1 MDEEVIKINFWKE
14 IHKEILS
21 TLEEVSGIVLITHN
35 SIQFPD
41 IIDILNVTRPNQIMT
56 VLYISLTRSYEFMKS
71 ALNQK
76 KLREKQLFFID
87 CVSGYAFPKEN
98 NIDDCI
104 YHRPPS
110 NLNEMREIITLGI
123 QKSNPDIIIIDSIS
137 QFINFSRPTETKIT
151 DLYQFLRTIRESGL
165 NIVQDTYMLFYDNQM
180 DMMINL
186 PKRYTDLILKI
197 EVSKEE
203 AFWKD

>member
-21 TLEEVSGIVLITHN
+21 TLEEISGIVLITHN

-41 IIDILNVTRPNQIMT
+41 IIDILNVTRPNQRMT
-56 VLYISLTRSYEFMKS
+56 ILYISLTRSYEFMKS

-76 KLREKQLFFID
+76 KLREKQLYFID
-87 CVSGYAFPKEN
+87 CVSGYAFSKDDN
-98 NIDDCI
+98 FDDCI
-104 YHRPPS
+104 YHKPPS
-110 NLNEMREIITLGI
+110 NLNEMRDIINLGI
-123 QKSNPDIIIIDSIS
+123 QKSNPDIILIDSIS
-137 QFINFSRPTETKIT
+137 QFINFSRPTETKAT
-151 DLYQFLRTIRESGL
+151 DLFQFLRTIRETGL

-186 PKRYTDLILKI
+186 PKMHTDLILKI

-203 AFWKD
+203 AAWKD

>member
-1 MDEEVIKINFWKE
+1 MVEEVININFWKE
-14 IHKEILS
+14 IHKEISS

-35 SIQFPD
+35 SIKFPD
-41 IIDILNVTRPNQIMT
+41 IIDILNATRPNQTIT

-71 ALNQK
+71 TLNQK
-76 KLREKQLFFID
+76 KPREKQLFFID
-87 CVSGYAFPKEN
+87 CVSGFAFPKDE

-104 YHRPPS
+104 YHKPPS
-110 NLNEMREIITLGI
+110 NLNEMKEIINLGI
-123 QKSNPDIIIIDSIS
+123 QKSNPDIILIDSLS

-203 AFWKD
+203 ALWKD

>member
-41 IIDILNVTRPNQIMT
+41 IIDILNVTRPNQRIT

-76 KLREKQLFFID
+76 KLKEKQLYFID
-87 CVSGYAFPKEN
+87 CVSGYAFSKDDN
-98 NIDDCI
+98 VDDCI
-104 YHRPPS
+104 YHKPPS

-123 QKSNPDIIIIDSIS
+123 QKSNPDIIVIDSIS
-137 QFINFSRPTETKIT
+137 QFINFSRPTETKAT
-151 DLYQFLRTIRESGL
+151 DLFQFLRTIRETGL

-186 PKRYTDLILKI
+186 PKMHTDLILKI

-203 AFWKD
+203 ASWKD

>member
-41 IIDILNVTRPNQIMT
+41 IIDILNVTRPNQRIT

-76 KLREKQLFFID
+76 KLLEKQLYFID
-87 CVSGYAFPKEN
+87 CVSGYAFSKDD

-104 YHRPPS
+104 YHKPPS
-110 NLNEMREIITLGI
+110 NLNEMRKIINLGI
-123 QKSNPDIIIIDSIS
+123 QKSNPDIIVIDSIS
-137 QFINFSRPTETKIT
+137 QFINFSRPTETKAT
-151 DLYQFLRTIRESGL
+151 DLFQFLRTIRETGL

-186 PKRYTDLILKI
+186 PKMHTDLILKI

-203 AFWKD
+203 AAWKD

>member
-1 MDEEVIKINFWKE
+1 MVEEVININFWKE
-14 IHKEILS
+14 IHKEISS
-21 TLEEVSGIVLITHN
+21 TLEEISGIVLITHN

>member
-41 IIDILNVTRPNQIMT
+41 IIDILNVTRPNQRIT

-71 ALNQK
+71 ALNQN

-87 CVSGYAFPKEN
+87 CVSGYAFSKDDN
-98 NIDDCI
+98 VDDCI
-104 YHRPPS
+104 YHKPPS
-110 NLNEMREIITLGI
+110 NRNEMKEIII
-123 QKSNPDIIIIDSIS
+123 KHIK
-137 QFINFSRPTETKIT
+137 FSS
-151 DLYQFLRTIRESGL
+151 LSL
-165 NIVQDTYMLFYDNQM
+165 
-180 DMMINL
+180 
-186 PKRYTDLILKI
+186 
-197 EVSKEE
+197 
-203 AFWKD
+203 